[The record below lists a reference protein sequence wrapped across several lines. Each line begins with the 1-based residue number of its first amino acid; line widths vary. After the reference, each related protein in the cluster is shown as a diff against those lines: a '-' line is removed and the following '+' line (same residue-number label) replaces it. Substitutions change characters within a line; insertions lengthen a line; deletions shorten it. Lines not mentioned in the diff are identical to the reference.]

1 MHKTRLSFYYLAG
14 YLTLGGLGLLLFPM
28 LAAKLFL
35 SNVEYDPLMLRMNG
49 MFLLGIAIIIIQF
62 IRHEVTVLYSS
73 TLLIRLLF
81 VVCLTAFYLMSKNPF
96 FLVILA
102 IVTLGLVLTG
112 LSFLSDRRNPD
123 KA

>member
-14 YLTLGGLGLLLFPM
+14 YLTLGGLGLLLFPT

-73 TLLIRLLF
+73 TLLVRVLF

-102 IVTLGLVLTG
+102 IVTVGLVLTG
-112 LSFLSDRRNPD
+112 LSFLSDRRSPD